1 MAPNLPVA
9 WAGMST
15 VFTKILNGE
24 LPGRFIYRDETVA
37 AFLSIEPIAYGHT
50 LVVPVEEVDKW
61 TDLSPALWTH
71 MNEVAKEIGHALID
85 AFGSQR
91 AGYLIAGFEVP
102 HTHIHV
108 FPANDMSG
116 FDLTL
121 ADPDTPAEESDAAA
135 DTLRRTLRDLGYGE
149 FVPEG

>member
-1 MAPNLPVA
+1 
-9 WAGMST
+9 MST
-15 VFTKILNGE
+15 VFTKILDGD

-37 AFLSIEPIAYGHT
+37 AFLSIAPIAYGHT

-71 MNEVAKEIGHALID
+71 MNEIAKEIGQAVIE
-85 AFGSQR
+85 AFGSER

-102 HTHIHV
+102 HAHIHV

-116 FDLTL
+116 YNL
-121 ADPDTPAEESDAAA
+121 ANVIPAEQTDQAKMDEAAEL
-135 DTLRRTLRDLGYGE
+135 LREKLGTNEAGRR
-149 FVPEG
+149 

>member
-1 MAPNLPVA
+1 
-9 WAGMST
+9 MST
-15 VFTKILNGE
+15 VFTKILNGQ

-71 MNEVAKEIGHALID
+71 MNEVAKEIGQALID
-85 AFGSQR
+85 AYGSAR

-102 HTHIHV
+102 HAHIHV

-116 FDLTL
+116 YNL
-121 ADPDTPAEESDAAA
+121 ANVTPADQTDQAKMDEAAQL
-135 DTLRRTLRDLGYGE
+135 LREKLGTNEAGRR
-149 FVPEG
+149 

>member
-1 MAPNLPVA
+1 MCIRD
-9 WAGMST
+9 S
-15 VFTKILNGE
+15 
-24 LPGRFIYRDETVA
+24 FIYRDETVA

-71 MNEVAKEIGHALID
+71 MNEVAKEIGHAIID
-85 AFGSQR
+85 AYGSQR

-102 HTHIHV
+102 HAHIHV

-116 FDLTL
+116 YNL
-121 ADPDTPAEESDAAA
+121 ANVTPADQTDQAKMDEAAEL
-135 DTLRRTLRDLGYGE
+135 LRERLGTNEAGRR
-149 FVPEG
+149 